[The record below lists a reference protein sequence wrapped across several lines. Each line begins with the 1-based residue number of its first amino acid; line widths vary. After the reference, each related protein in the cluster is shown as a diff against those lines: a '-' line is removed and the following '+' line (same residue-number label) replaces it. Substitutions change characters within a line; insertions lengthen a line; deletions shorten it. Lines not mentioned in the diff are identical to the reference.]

1 MGKTI
6 KILSLATTIFFVL
19 TGVSLATPIAADN
32 IFVYT
37 NPISGD
43 VGARV
48 YFDLEQVGDLYTYTY
63 QVENVNFDPDGYG
76 ADSPIYQFLL
86 PITMPVVLGQATHPH
101 SHVGVIL
108 ETASVGGVSYVQV
121 DFMGDGLWPA
131 TIFPAESLSDPFYIQ
146 STVGWDW
153 GNSVLTDGESAN
165 LLVLSN
171 LDADDHQNDTNPVP
185 EPATLLLMGIGALGL
200 EGFRRF
206 KSRRA

>member
-19 TGVSLATPIAADN
+19 AGVSFADLIAWDYR
-32 IFVYT
+32 FVYT

-48 YFDLEQVGDLYTYTY
+48 YLDVEQVSDLYTYTY
-63 QVENVNFDPDGYG
+63 QVENVNFDPDGSG

-86 PITMPVVLGQATHPH
+86 PVTMPVVLGHAAHPD
-101 SHVGVIL
+101 SHVGVDL
-108 ETASVGGVSYVQV
+108 TTASVDGVSYVQV
-121 DFMGDGLWPA
+121 DFDFPGLLSPDYYPGYA
-131 TIFPAESLSDPFYIQ
+131 LSDPFYIQ

-153 GNSVLTDGESAN
+153 GNSILTDGESAN

-171 LDADDHQNDTNPVP
+171 LDTTGGGNDTNPVP
-185 EPATLLLMGIGALGL
+185 EPATLLLVGIGALGL
-200 EGFRRF
+200 GGYRRF